1 MRRAVPHVL
10 SVPLRPPVRPWPLSI
25 VPSVVIR
32 AAQRVDSN
40 ELDTIFAGRAL
51 HVDTKARQ
59 DQPARRRRA
68 LGQRR
73 LEHPL
78 DKVRHHAGT

>member
-1 MRRAVPHVL
+1 MPHVL
-10 SVPLRPPVRPWPLSI
+10 SVPLWPPVWPCPLS
-25 VPSVVIR
+25 VFPSVVIR
-32 AAQRVDSN
+32 AAQRVDSD
-40 ELDTIFAGRAL
+40 ELDTIFVGRAL

-68 LGQRR
+68 LGQRCR
-73 LEHPL
+73 EHSL